1 MKIYIAGPMRG
12 KEWFNFPDFDWAKE
26 CLMRAG
32 WEVISPADLDR
43 EIGFDVKSLPPD
55 TDWNDITKI
64 GFDLR
69 AAAQRDV
76 AAICKCDAI
85 FMASNRKKYG
95 KLLSV
100 AAICKCDAIF
110 MLHGWSESRGAKA
123 EKAIAEWLGLMVF
136 YQVDGYPKVS
146 EVM

>member
-12 KEWFNFPDFDWAKE
+12 KKWFNFPDFDWAKE

-55 TDWNDITKI
+55 TDWSDVSKL

-69 AAAQRDV
+69 AAIQRDV
-76 AAICKCDAI
+76 AAI
-85 FMASNRKKYG
+85 RQ
-95 KLLSV
+95 
-100 AAICKCDAIF
+100 CDAIF

-123 EKAIAEWLGLMVF
+123 EKAVAEWLGLMVF

-146 EVM
+146 EVEK

>member
-12 KEWFNFPDFDWAKE
+12 KKWFNFPDFDWAKE

-55 TDWNDITKI
+55 TDWSDVSKL

-69 AAAQRDV
+69 AAIQRDM
-76 AAICKCDAI
+76 AAILD
-85 FMASNRKKYG
+85 
-95 KLLSV
+95 
-100 AAICKCDAIF
+100 CDAIF

-123 EKAIAEWLGLMVF
+123 EKAITEWLGLMVF

>member
-12 KEWFNFPDFDWAKE
+12 KKWFNFPDFDWAKE

-55 TDWNDITKI
+55 TDWSDVSKL

-69 AAAQRDV
+69 AAVQRDM
-76 AAICKCDAI
+76 DAI
-85 FMASNRKKYG
+85 
-95 KLLSV
+95 LD
-100 AAICKCDAIF
+100 CDAIF

-136 YQVDGYPKVS
+136 YQVDGYPKIS

>member
-1 MKIYIAGPMRG
+1 MKKIYIAGPMRG
-12 KEWFNFPDFDWAKE
+12 KKWFNGPMRGKKWFNFPDFDWAKE

-55 TDWNDITKI
+55 TDWSDVTKL
-64 GFDLR
+64 GFDLK
-69 AAAQRDV
+69 AAVQRDV
-76 AAICKCDAI
+76 AAILD
-85 FMASNRKKYG
+85 
-95 KLLSV
+95 
-100 AAICKCDAIF
+100 CDAIF

-123 EKAIAEWLGLMVF
+123 EKAVAEWLGLMVF

-146 EVM
+146 EVTK

>member
-12 KEWFNFPDFDWAKE
+12 KRWFNFPDFDWAKE

-43 EIGFDVKSLPPD
+43 KIGFDVKSLPPD
-55 TDWNDITKI
+55 TDWNDVSKL
-64 GFDLR
+64 GFDLK
-69 AAAQRDV
+69 AAVQRDV
-76 AAICKCDAI
+76 AAILSCD
-85 FMASNRKKYG
+85 S
-95 KLLSV
+95 
-100 AAICKCDAIF
+100 IF

-136 YQVDGYPKVS
+136 YQVDGYPKIS

>member
-12 KEWFNFPDFDWAKE
+12 KKWFNFPDFDWAKE

-55 TDWNDITKI
+55 TDWSDVSKL

-69 AAAQRDV
+69 AAIQRDV
-76 AAICKCDAI
+76 AAI
-85 FMASNRKKYG
+85 RQ
-95 KLLSV
+95 
-100 AAICKCDAIF
+100 CDAIF

-123 EKAIAEWLGLMVF
+123 EKAVAEWLGLMVF
-136 YQVDGYPKVS
+136 YQIDGYPKVS

>member
-12 KEWFNFPDFDWAKE
+12 KKWFNFPDFDWAKE

-55 TDWNDITKI
+55 TDWSDVSKL

-69 AAAQRDV
+69 AAIQRDV
-76 AAICKCDAI
+76 AAICQ
-85 FMASNRKKYG
+85 
-95 KLLSV
+95 
-100 AAICKCDAIF
+100 CDAIF

-123 EKAIAEWLGLMVF
+123 EKAVAEWLGLMVF

-146 EVM
+146 EVEK

>member
-12 KEWFNFPDFDWAKE
+12 KKWFNFPDFDWAKE
-26 CLMRAG
+26 CLTRAG

-55 TDWNDITKI
+55 TDWNDVAKL
-64 GFDLR
+64 GFDLK
-69 AAAQRDV
+69 AAVQRD
-76 AAICKCDAI
+76 IDAI
-85 FMASNRKKYG
+85 
-95 KLLSV
+95 LD
-100 AAICKCDAIF
+100 CDAIF

-123 EKAIAEWLGLMVF
+123 EKAVAEWLGLMVF

-146 EVM
+146 EVTK

>member
-12 KEWFNFPDFDWAKE
+12 KKWFNFPDFDWAKE

-55 TDWNDITKI
+55 TDWSDVSKL

-69 AAAQRDV
+69 AAIQRDV
-76 AAICKCDAI
+76 AAICQ
-85 FMASNRKKYG
+85 
-95 KLLSV
+95 
-100 AAICKCDAIF
+100 CDAIF

-123 EKAIAEWLGLMVF
+123 EKAVAEWLGLMVF
-136 YQVDGYPKVS
+136 YQIDGYPKVS

>member
-12 KEWFNFPDFDWAKE
+12 TKWFNFPDFDWAKE

-43 EIGFDVKSLPPD
+43 EIGFDVNSLPPD
-55 TDWNDITKI
+55 TDWSDVTKL
-64 GFDLR
+64 GFDLQ
-69 AAAQRDV
+69 AAVQRDV
-76 AAICKCDAI
+76 AAICQ
-85 FMASNRKKYG
+85 
-95 KLLSV
+95 
-100 AAICKCDAIF
+100 CDAIF

-123 EKAIAEWLGLMVF
+123 EKAIAEWLSLMVF

-146 EVM
+146 EVEK

>member
-12 KEWFNFPDFDWAKE
+12 KKWFNFVEFDDAKFY
-26 CLMRAG
+26 LSGNG
-32 WEVISPADLDR
+32 WTVISPADLDR
-43 EIGFDVKSLPPD
+43 SLGFDVDNLPPD

-69 AAAQRDV
+69 AAVQRDV
-76 AAICKCDAI
+76 AAICQ
-85 FMASNRKKYG
+85 
-95 KLLSV
+95 
-100 AAICKCDAIF
+100 CDAIF

-136 YQVDGYPKVS
+136 YQVDGYPKAS
-146 EVM
+146 EVTR

>member
-12 KEWFNFPDFDWAKE
+12 KKWFNFPSHDRAKE

-43 EIGFDVKSLPPD
+43 EIGFDVASLPPD
-55 TDWNDITKI
+55 TDWSDVSKL
-64 GFDLR
+64 GFDLK
-69 AAAQRDV
+69 AAIQRDV
-76 AAICKCDAI
+76 AAIL
-85 FMASNRKKYG
+85 N
-95 KLLSV
+95 
-100 AAICKCDAIF
+100 CDAIF

-123 EKAIAEWLGLMVF
+123 EKAVAEWLGLMVF

>member
-12 KEWFNFPDFDWAKE
+12 KRWFNFPDFDWAKE

-69 AAAQRDV
+69 AAIQRDV
-76 AAICKCDAI
+76 AAICQ
-85 FMASNRKKYG
+85 
-95 KLLSV
+95 
-100 AAICKCDAIF
+100 CDAIF
-110 MLHGWSESRGAKA
+110 MLHGWSGSRGAKA
-123 EKAIAEWLGLMVF
+123 EKAVAEWLGLMVF

-146 EVM
+146 EVTK

>member
-12 KEWFNFPDFDWAKE
+12 KKWFNFPDFDWAKE
-26 CLMRAG
+26 CLERTG

-43 EIGFDVKSLPPD
+43 EIGFDVANLPPD
-55 TDWNDITKI
+55 TNWSDVSKL

-69 AAAQRDV
+69 AAVQRDV
-76 AAICKCDAI
+76 AAICQ
-85 FMASNRKKYG
+85 
-95 KLLSV
+95 
-100 AAICKCDAIF
+100 CDAIF

-136 YQVDGYPKVS
+136 NQVDGYPKVS
-146 EVM
+146 EVTK

>member
-12 KEWFNFPDFDWAKE
+12 KKWFNFPDFDWAKE

-55 TDWNDITKI
+55 TDWSDVSKL

-69 AAAQRDV
+69 TAIQRDV
-76 AAICKCDAI
+76 AAICQ
-85 FMASNRKKYG
+85 
-95 KLLSV
+95 
-100 AAICKCDAIF
+100 CDAIF

-123 EKAIAEWLGLMVF
+123 EKAVAEWLGLMVF

-146 EVM
+146 EVEK

>member
-12 KEWFNFPDFDWAKE
+12 KKWFNFPDFDWAKE

-55 TDWNDITKI
+55 TDWSDVSKL

-69 AAAQRDV
+69 AAVQRDV
-76 AAICKCDAI
+76 AAILD
-85 FMASNRKKYG
+85 
-95 KLLSV
+95 
-100 AAICKCDAIF
+100 CDAIF

-136 YQVDGYPKVS
+136 YQVDGYPKIS

>member
-12 KEWFNFPDFDWAKE
+12 KKWFNFPDFDWAKE

-55 TDWNDITKI
+55 TDWSDVSKL

-69 AAAQRDV
+69 AAIQRDV
-76 AAICKCDAI
+76 AAICQ
-85 FMASNRKKYG
+85 
-95 KLLSV
+95 
-100 AAICKCDAIF
+100 CDAIF

-123 EKAIAEWLGLMVF
+123 EKAVAEWLGLMVF

>member
-12 KEWFNFPDFDWAKE
+12 KKWFNFPDFDWAKE

-55 TDWNDITKI
+55 TDWSDVSKL

-69 AAAQRDV
+69 AAIQRDV
-76 AAICKCDAI
+76 AAICQ
-85 FMASNRKKYG
+85 
-95 KLLSV
+95 
-100 AAICKCDAIF
+100 CDAIF

-123 EKAIAEWLGLMVF
+123 EKAVAEWLGLMVF

-146 EVM
+146 EVK

>member
-12 KEWFNFPDFDWAKE
+12 KKWFNFPDFDWAKE

-55 TDWNDITKI
+55 TDWSDVSKL

-69 AAAQRDV
+69 AAIQRDV
-76 AAICKCDAI
+76 AAI
-85 FMASNRKKYG
+85 RQ
-95 KLLSV
+95 
-100 AAICKCDAIF
+100 CDAIF

-123 EKAIAEWLGLMVF
+123 EKAVAEGLGLMVF

-146 EVM
+146 EVEK